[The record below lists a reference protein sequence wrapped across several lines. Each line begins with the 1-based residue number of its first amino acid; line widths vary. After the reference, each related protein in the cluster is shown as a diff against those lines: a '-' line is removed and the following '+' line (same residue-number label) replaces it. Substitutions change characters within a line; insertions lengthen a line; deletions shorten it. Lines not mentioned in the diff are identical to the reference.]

1 MKPSGED
8 DPGVNAL
15 KCKKKRREGHDS
27 EERFQRET
35 ALFFDFVLPR
45 DAWWSH
51 FPNGGHRHALVG
63 ASLKRQ
69 GTQAGAPDNLIIW
82 QGKAHWVELKS
93 RYGTLRA
100 SQQTTIPAIEAAGSP
115 VVVARTLEDVAAAL
129 DAWGIPLR
137 ASLTE
142 FRSRNRVKPAAATS
156 TTSAETP
163 ARKTAQERMSVAE
176 YREKMGLTPGA
187 EPSTTAAA
195 ISLTKSA
202 EWHALSA
209 AIRRSKPAAKARA

>member
-1 MKPSGED
+1 MKPSGDD
-8 DPGVNAL
+8 DPRDNSA
-15 KCKKKRREGHDS
+15 KPRRSRRDGHDS

-35 ALFFDFVLPR
+35 ALFFDFVLPT

-51 FPNGGHRHALVG
+51 FPNGGHRHMLVG

-115 VVVARTLEDVAAAL
+115 VAVARTLEDVEAAL
-129 DAWGIPLR
+129 TAWGIPLR
-137 ASLTE
+137 ASLAE
-142 FRSRNRVKPAAATS
+142 FRVRKCNRVQAAAAATAAAPQS
-156 TTSAETP
+156 GKHTP
-163 ARKTAQERMSVAE
+163 QTRMSVAE
-176 YREKMGLTPGA
+176 YRAHIGLADAKP
-187 EPSTTAAA
+187 TTTDTTMSA
-195 ISLTKSA
+195 SA
-202 EWHALSA
+202 EWAALSA
-209 AIRRSKPAAKARA
+209 AIRRSKPNAKARA